1 MRSLRYSLAATMLIL
16 GGICGTVSAQE
27 SRPGVTAPQMSLPYA
42 EQKYRGDIGTT
53 YLNSDPAQFPKQ
65 VAAPQGAPNVL
76 VVLLDDV
83 GFGQFSVSGGGV
95 PSPHMEALAKDG
107 VLFTRFHTTAV
118 CTSTRAAL
126 LTGRNH
132 HIAGSGNITE
142 VATGY
147 DGYTG
152 IIPKDTATFA
162 EVMRLN
168 GYITSWIGKNHNT
181 PTYETSA
188 MGPFDHWPNNLGF
201 DYFYG
206 FMAGDTNQLRPWLY
220 ENQTPV
226 GQQTAE
232 DYYISVDLADK
243 SIQWLQQSEAIQP
256 DKPWL
261 MYLAPAATHSPH
273 QAPREM
279 IDKYKGKFDAGWDKY
294 REETFARQKKMGVIP
309 ENTQLT
315 KRHDSLPAWD
325 SLNADQKK
333 LSARMMEVFAAY
345 GEHVDQ
351 QVGRVL
357 DYIKTMPDADNTMV
371 IYIIGDNG
379 SSSEGGIPGTLNE
392 NAFFNGVQM
401 QTEDMMPFIDE
412 IGTGK
417 HFNHFPAPWAHAM
430 DTPFQWVKQVASHLG
445 GTRNAM
451 IVSWPARY
459 DNGGEVRTQFTHV
472 IDVAATI
479 LDAAGIEEPR
489 SVNGTAQKPIEG
501 RSFLSVLEDADAE
514 EIRTSQYFEMF
525 VNRGIYKDGWWAG
538 SRSFDPW
545 NPIRNEFDPLSAEW
559 ELYNLDEDFSQANN
573 LAEKHPEKLD
583 ELVKL
588 WWATAAKEQVLPL
601 DWRGSERFS
610 SELMGKPNLAAG
622 RTKFVYRTPLVG
634 LPEASAPDLKNKS
647 FSITAKVSIDDNA
660 NGMILTQGG
669 NTGGWGFYLLDGKLA
684 ATHNYLDIARYTVT
698 SDEVVPGGDH
708 ELKMEFAYEGDD
720 KEVGKGG
727 TLTLSVDGKQVGTGK
742 AERTTPMKFSLSE
755 NQDIGTDTGTPVT
768 YDYQTPFDFQGSLQ
782 EVIVELSGN

>member
-1 MRSLRYSLAATMLIL
+1 MRLRTLHTLSFALVAGLFSIQAA
-16 GGICGTVSAQE
+16 AQE
-27 SRPGVTAPQMSLPYA
+27 EQRPGTTAPQLSLPYA
-42 EQKYRGDIGTT
+42 EQKYRGDVGTT
-53 YLNSDPAQFPKQ
+53 YLDSDPAQFPKQ
-65 VAAPQGAPNVL
+65 VTAPEGAPNVL

-95 PSPHMEALAKDG
+95 PAPNMEELAEEG
-107 VLFTRFHTTAV
+107 FLFTRFHTTAV

-132 HIAGSGNITE
+132 HVAGSGNITE

-162 EVMRLN
+162 EMMRLN

-206 FMAGDTNQLRPWLY
+206 FMAGDTNQRRPWLY

-226 GQQTAE
+226 GQQTAD
-232 DYYISVDLADK
+232 DYYLSVDLADK
-243 SIQWLQQSEAIQP
+243 SIEWLQQAEVVQP
-256 DKPWL
+256 DKPWM

-273 QAPREM
+273 QAPKEL
-279 IDKYKGKFDAGWDKY
+279 IEKHKGRFDNGWDKY
-294 REETFARQKKMGVIP
+294 REETFARQKKMGIIP

-315 KRHDSLPAWD
+315 KRPDSLPAWD
-325 SLNADQKK
+325 SLSADQKK

-357 DYIKTMPDADNTMV
+357 DYVKSLPDANNTMIV
-371 IYIIGDNG
+371 YIVGDNG
-379 SSSEGGIPGTLNE
+379 ASSEGGIPGTLNE

-401 QTEDMMPFIDE
+401 QTEDMMPYIDE
-412 IGTGK
+412 IGTEK
-417 HFNHFPAPWAHAM
+417 HFNHFPAAWAHAV

-445 GTRNAM
+445 GTRNVM
-451 IVSWPARY
+451 LVSWPEEYRK
-459 DNGGEVRTQFTHV
+459 GGQVRTQFTHV

-479 LDAAGIEEPR
+479 LDATGIEEPR
-489 SVNGTAQKPIEG
+489 SVNGTTQKPIEG
-501 RSFLSVLEDADAE
+501 RSFLSVLDDKDAE

-545 NPIRNEFDPLSAEW
+545 NPIRGEFNPLTAEW

-573 LAEKHPEKLD
+573 LADKYPEKLD

-610 SELMGKPNLAAG
+610 AELM
-622 RTKFVYRTPLVG
+622 
-634 LPEASAPDLKNKS
+634 
-647 FSITAKVSIDDNA
+647 
-660 NGMILTQGG
+660 
-669 NTGGWGFYLLDGKLA
+669 
-684 ATHNYLDIARYTVT
+684 
-698 SDEVVPGGDH
+698 
-708 ELKMEFAYEGDD
+708 
-720 KEVGKGG
+720 
-727 TLTLSVDGKQVGTGK
+727 
-742 AERTTPMKFSLSE
+742 
-755 NQDIGTDTGTPVT
+755 
-768 YDYQTPFDFQGSLQ
+768 
-782 EVIVELSGN
+782 